1 MQVLPTAFVVARDL
15 KRLQQIVTVLLRF
28 GFGDLVRRLGLHRL
42 LQQAGLAPGAA
53 GPAAPGQDT
62 PARLRLAIEA
72 LGPTFVKLGQILATR
87 SDLLPPEWIAELEKL
102 HDRVPPLPYEALAP
116 VVEAALG
123 GPPDAIF
130 SRFDRA
136 PLASASIAQVHRAAL
151 ADGTEVVVKIRRP
164 GLRPLVEADLRLL
177 AHAARLAETELPE
190 LRRYHPEAIARNL
203 AAAIGEEL
211 DLANEGRNA
220 ELIAAQFE
228 DQPDVVVPPIHWAW
242 TSEEV
247 LVQDFVAGIR
257 PSDEA
262 ALVAAGLDR
271 RVLAAR
277 SSNAFLQMMLIDGV
291 FHADPHPGNMLCL
304 AGDRIAYLDFG
315 TIGRLSARRRDQ
327 LVTLM
332 AAITGGSAAG
342 VREVLLDWAG
352 QPDIDARPLEEAA
365 EAFLARHTRGALGRL
380 KLGQALADFVGLMRD
395 HDLALPPDLALVLK
409 ALMTSEGVVRRLDPE
424 LDVVREVEPVVRRA
438 LAARYAPEAL
448 LGRAGS
454 ALLELQAL
462 AGDAPGILRRV
473 LRRLEKGRVKLEVE
487 IGRMDRFGHSIERG
501 AARIAVAIV
510 TAAFVVGLAPILAET
525 GPRLFGIPAFALLGC
540 AAALAGIAWLLL
552 PGRGRD

>member
-1 MQVLPTAFVVARDL
+1 MVLPTAFVVARDL

-42 LQQAGLAPGAA
+42 LRQAGLAPGDTGA
-53 GPAAPGQDT
+53 AAPGQDT

-87 SDLLPPEWIAELEKL
+87 SDLLPAEWIAELEKL
-102 HDRVPPLPYEALAP
+102 HDRVPPLPYDQLAP
-116 VVEAALG
+116 VLEAALG
-123 GPPDAIF
+123 GAPDAIF
-130 SRFDRA
+130 ARFDRT

-177 AHAARLAETELPE
+177 AHAARLAEEELPE
-190 LRRYHPEAIARNL
+190 LRRYRPEAITRTL

-228 DQPDVVVPPIHWAW
+228 DQPEVVVPRIHWAW
-242 TSEEV
+242 TREEV

-262 ALVAAGLDR
+262 ALERAGLDR
-271 RVLAAR
+271 RALAAR

-380 KLGQALADFVGLMRD
+380 KLGQALADFVALMRD

-438 LAARYAPEAL
+438 LAARYAPEAV

-487 IGRMDRFGHSIERG
+487 IGRMDRFGRSIERG

-510 TAAFVVGLAPILAET
+510 TAAFVVGLAPILAESS
-525 GPRLFGIPAFALLGC
+525 PRLFGIPAFALLGC
-540 AAALAGIAWLLL
+540 LAALAGIAWLLL
-552 PGRGRD
+552 PGRRKD

>member
-1 MQVLPTAFVVARDL
+1 MQVFPIALVVARDL

-42 LQQAGLAPGAA
+42 LKQAGLAPGETGAA
-53 GPAAPGQDT
+53 VPIQDT

-102 HDRVPPLPYEALAP
+102 HDRVPPLPYEAVAP
-116 VVEAALG
+116 LVEAALG
-123 GPPDAIF
+123 SPPDAVF
-130 SRFDRA
+130 ARFDRE

-177 AHAARLAETELPE
+177 ALAAKLAEEELPE
-190 LRRYHPEAIARNL
+190 LRRYHPEAITRHL

-228 DQPDVVVPPIHWAW
+228 GQPAVVVPRIHWAW
-242 TSEEV
+242 SSGEI
-247 LVQDFVAGIR
+247 LVQDFVAGVR

-262 ALVAAGLDR
+262 ALEAAGLDR
-271 RVLAAR
+271 RRLAAR
-277 SSNAFLQMMLIDGV
+277 SAGAFLQMMLIDGV

-304 AGDRIAYLDFG
+304 PGDRIAYLDFG

-380 KLGQALADFVGLMRD
+380 KLGQALAEFVALMRD

-448 LGRAGS
+448 LNRAGS

-462 AGDAPGILRRV
+462 ADDAPGILRRV
-473 LRRLEKGRVKLEVE
+473 LRRLEKGRVRLEVE
-487 IGRMDRFGHSIERG
+487 IGRMDRFGRSIERG

-525 GPRLFGIPAFALLGC
+525 GPRLFGIPFFALLGC
-540 AAALAGIAWLLL
+540 LAALAGIAWLLL
-552 PGRGRD
+552 PGRKRD